1 MAPKSAHK
9 GPVLRRPANA
19 STTSCRDP
27 PSPKVE
33 SAGSVRPVI
42 AKHRRR
48 SAQRMLSVPEAHRRS
63 AGRVPV
69 DGGNMR
75 NEADDD
81 HHGRREPEAPAQV
94 IGARREQRMGDWRKH
109 GRLAFSSAEDD
120 AMRRYVA
127 AHPHLKSKGEQIW
140 KNAEQAGITGHG
152 WASMQN
158 RWRRQLARRSQG
170 ARGSS
175 RLPGRQKEPPRQ
187 ADLRSLLDRRDE
199 TMCDAL
205 VPEPKAQIAPQVTE
219 DDFDGQWSCGAQTHV
234 VRGKDVILDS
244 SVGSDGSEICELQRL
259 EAKACRFVFD
269 SIGSNG
275 DDNNSRVHSY
285 ISLKGQLSA
294 DGQQI
299 LWEDGCTWNRK
310 SSLLKRTRL
319 HGCADERKSPTL
331 TIDSPL
337 PEFKTSPSLAE
348 LFKRQKAA
356 VRSGGNLILP
366 RDATRSPRRHGEIS
380 GCIGMREPPESETN
394 LHMDKNEASRVPSS
408 TSMESSSLLR
418 RRVAPV
424 LSSGSPSA
432 RKRIMRE
439 TSGVYK
445 GTWQEG
451 RLVLSDREVQ
461 SRPQGLKPSKISEAE
476 DAWKEEKWDEIA
488 EAVSKHFDEPR
499 VHAHWKHLA
508 ERLKEQG

>member
-1 MAPKSAHK
+1 MAPKSVHRE
-9 GPVLRRPANA
+9 PVLRRPAYA
-19 STTSCRDP
+19 STTNCRDP
-27 PSPKVE
+27 ASPKVE

-48 SAQRMLSVPEAHRRS
+48 SAQRMLSEAHRRP
-63 AGRVPV
+63 AGKVPV
-69 DGGNMR
+69 DGGNMQS
-75 NEADDD
+75 EAVDDR
-81 HHGRREPEAPAQV
+81 HERLEPEAPAQA
-94 IGARREQRMGDWRKH
+94 IGARREQRQGDWRKH

-140 KNAEQAGITGHG
+140 KNAEAAGITGHG

-170 ARGSS
+170 ARGNS

-199 TMCDAL
+199 TMCNAP
-205 VPEPKAQIAPQVTE
+205 VPEPKAQIAPQVIE

-234 VRGKDVILDS
+234 VRGNDVILDS
-244 SVGSDGSEICELQRL
+244 SLGSVGGEICELQRL
-259 EAKACRFVFD
+259 EAKACKFVFD

-285 ISLKGQLSA
+285 NSLKGHLSG

-299 LWEDGCTWNRK
+299 VWEDGCTWNRK
-310 SSLLKRTRL
+310 SSLLRRTRL
-319 HGCADERKSPTL
+319 HGCAYERKSPTL
-331 TIDSPL
+331 IIDSRL
-337 PEFKTSPSLAE
+337 PEFKTTPSLAE

-356 VRSGGNLILP
+356 VRSGGNLIP
-366 RDATRSPRRHGEIS
+366 QRDATRSPRRHGESS
-380 GCIGMREPPESETN
+380 GCLRMREPPESETN
-394 LHMDKNEASRVPSS
+394 LHMDKNEASRVPRS
-408 TSMESSSLLR
+408 TSMESSSLFR

-424 LSSGSPSA
+424 LSSGSASE
-432 RKRIMRE
+432 RNRHMRE
-439 TSGVYK
+439 TGVYK
-445 GTWQEG
+445 GIWLEG
-451 RLVLSDREVQ
+451 RLVLSDREAQ
-461 SRPQGLKPSKISEAE
+461 LRPQGLKPSKISEAD

-488 EAVSKHFDEPR
+488 EAVGKHFDEPR